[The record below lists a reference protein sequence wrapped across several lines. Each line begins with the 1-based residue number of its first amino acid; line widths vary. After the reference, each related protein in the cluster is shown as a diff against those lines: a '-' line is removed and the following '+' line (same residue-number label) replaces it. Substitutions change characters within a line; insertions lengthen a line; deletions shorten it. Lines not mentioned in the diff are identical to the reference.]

1 MIKSRSFKFLKNK
14 PFFNYYTM
22 ITEESKKEYKET
34 DNNINLY
41 NSKLFS
47 HNLKIK
53 IAKNLNLNNIKQI
66 KIKANS
72 NKKKLKIFLPNIS
85 KSNIHLSNKYN

>member
-22 ITEESKKEYKET
+22 NTEESKNEYKET

-41 NSKLFS
+41 NSKK
-47 HNLKIK
+47 NLKI
-53 IAKNLNLNNIKQI
+53 LN
-66 KIKANS
+66 
-72 NKKKLKIFLPNIS
+72 
-85 KSNIHLSNKYN
+85 